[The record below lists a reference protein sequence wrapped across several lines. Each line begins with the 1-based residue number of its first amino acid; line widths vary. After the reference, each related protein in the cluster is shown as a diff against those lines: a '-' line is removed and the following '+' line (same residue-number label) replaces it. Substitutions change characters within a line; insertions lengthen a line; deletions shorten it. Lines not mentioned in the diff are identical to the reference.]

1 MNELNRL
8 TARQAAAKLKS
19 GELSPLDL
27 IDAAAERIAATD
39 GAVNALPTLCLDR
52 AREHAKALTES
63 RSSEDRP
70 GQLHGLPIAIKDLID
85 VSGIRCTMGSPIF
98 ADNVPA
104 RSNILVERLEANG
117 AIVVAKANTPEFG
130 AGANTFN
137 EVFGT
142 TCNPW
147 DLTTTSGGSSGG
159 SAAALATGQVWLASG
174 SDLGGS
180 LRIPGSFCG
189 VVGFRPS
196 PGRVAN
202 APSGM
207 PFDDLGVQGPM
218 GRTVGDVALMLDAM
232 AGHHIRD
239 PLSLPVPERPFVD
252 AVDSPA
258 APRRVAFSPD
268 LGIAPVD
275 QEVRAVCRAAADRF
289 VDIGADLEADC
300 IDFSDAE
307 EIFQAY
313 RARIFATSR
322 GRLLVD
328 HRDQLKPEVIW
339 NIEKGLALTF
349 GEIGQAERGRAALY
363 ARVCGFFERYD
374 LLVCPTVVVPPFDHT
389 IRYLEQVGD
398 VAYDNYV
405 GWLVMT
411 LVITLT
417 ACPAISVPCGF
428 TASGLPIGLQIIGP
442 PRGDAAVL
450 SAAALF
456 EQAAGL
462 AGAVP
467 IDPRPTA
474 VPQA

>member
-1 MNELNRL
+1 
-8 TARQAAAKLKS
+8 
-19 GELSPLDL
+19 
-27 IDAAAERIAATD
+27 
-39 GAVNALPTLCLDR
+39 
-52 AREHAKALTES
+52 
-63 RSSEDRP
+63 
-70 GQLHGLPIAIKDLID
+70 
-85 VSGIRCTMGSPIF
+85 
-98 ADNVPA
+98 
-104 RSNILVERLEANG
+104 
-117 AIVVAKANTPEFG
+117 
-130 AGANTFN
+130 
-137 EVFGT
+137 
-142 TCNPW
+142 
-147 DLTTTSGGSSGG
+147 
-159 SAAALATGQVWLASG
+159 
-174 SDLGGS
+174 
-180 LRIPGSFCG
+180 
-189 VVGFRPS
+189 
-196 PGRVAN
+196 
-202 APSGM
+202 M

-239 PLSLPVPERPFVD
+239 PLSLPAPKRPFVD

-289 VDIGADLEADC
+289 VDIGADLESDC

-322 GRLLVD
+322 GQLLVD

-349 GEIGQAERGRAALY
+349 GEIRQAERGRAALY
-363 ARVCGFFERYD
+363 ARVCAFFERYD
-374 LLVCPTVVVPPFDHT
+374 LLVCPTVVAPPFDHT

-428 TASGLPIGLQIIGP
+428 TATGLPIGLQIVGP

>member
-8 TARQAAAKLKS
+8 TARQAIALLKS
-19 GELSPLDL
+19 GEVTPLQL

-52 AREHAKALTES
+52 ARARAERLTLDAG
-63 RSSEDRP
+63 DRP
-70 GQLHGLPIAIKDLID
+70 GQLHGLPIAVKDLTE
-85 VSGIRCTMGSPIF
+85 VAGVRCTMGSPIF
-98 ADNVPA
+98 ADYVPEH
-104 RSNILVERLEANG
+104 SNILVERLEANG
-117 AIVVAKANTPEFG
+117 AVVVAKANTPEFG

-147 DLTTTSGGSSGG
+147 DLSTTPGGSSGG
-159 SAAALATGQVWLASG
+159 SAAALATGQVWLATG

-196 PGRVAN
+196 PGRVAR
-202 APSGM
+202 APAGM

-218 GRTVGDVALMLDAM
+218 GRTVGDAALMLDAM
-232 AGHHIRD
+232 VGHHVRD
-239 PLSLPVPERPFVD
+239 PIALPAPDRPFLD
-252 AVDSPA
+252 AVDNPV

-275 QEVRAVCRAAADRF
+275 PEVRAVCRAAADRF
-289 VDIGADLEADC
+289 ADIGAAVEADC

-313 RARIFATSR
+313 RARLFATGR
-322 GRLLVD
+322 GQMLVD

-339 NIEKGLALTF
+339 NIEKGLALSL
-349 GEIGQAERGRAALY
+349 GELGRAERGRAALY
-363 ARVCGFFERYD
+363 ARVCAFFESYD

-389 IRYLEQVGD
+389 IRYLERVGD
-398 VAYDNYV
+398 VDYDNYV

-428 TASGLPIGLQIIGP
+428 TATGLPIGLQIVGP
-442 PRGDAAVL
+442 PRGDKAVL

-462 AGAVP
+462 AGAAP
-467 IDPRPTA
+467 IDPRPNA
-474 VPQA
+474 VPQT